1 VVVNPSDRDR
11 VLPHGRPGLSEA
23 TAVRHAGVKLG
34 QEAITAGP
42 FSYGI
47 FQL

>member
-1 VVVNPSDRDR
+1 MIINPSDRTR
-11 VLPHGRPGLSEA
+11 ALPHGRPELAEA
-23 TAVRHAGVKLG
+23 AEVRQTGVKLD
-34 QEAITAGP
+34 QATITAGP